1 MKKRLVMIATLM
13 ISSLVFSCEEDL
25 DQFSEEKII
34 EVRSE
39 TDDEEFEDE
48 LPPVRKSKAGN

>member
-1 MKKRLVMIATLM
+1 MKKAFYILM
-13 ISSLVFSCEEDL
+13 VSLLLVFSCEEDL